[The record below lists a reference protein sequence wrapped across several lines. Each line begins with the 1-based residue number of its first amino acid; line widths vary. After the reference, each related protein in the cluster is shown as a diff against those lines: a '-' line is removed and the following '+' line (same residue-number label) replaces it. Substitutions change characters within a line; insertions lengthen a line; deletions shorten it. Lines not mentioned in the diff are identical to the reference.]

1 MKEWWTEMKF
11 FTRQT
16 AFIMILLAVPLG
28 AWTFVFKPRNADIAA
43 ARIDIDIKLA
53 QLDDLHAIE
62 TINADLEQT
71 LSELDSALE
80 DLRARIPDAAAIED
94 VLRRIAEMAT
104 ENQLVVR
111 SFKRERAVPG
121 AHYTEMPL
129 ATVIEGR
136 FEGIHQFLH
145 DLESMPRITRILNM
159 SIEKP
164 IRKSRSDSNL
174 PRDHVKAEM
183 TISIYADPSKGAKV
197 R

>member
-1 MKEWWTEMKF
+1 MKGWLIEMKL
-11 FTRQT
+11 FTRQA

-28 AWTFVFKPRNADIAA
+28 AWTFVFKPRNADISA
-43 ARIDIDIKLA
+43 ARVDIDIKLA

-111 SFKRERAVPG
+111 SFKRERAVSG
-121 AHYTEMPL
+121 SHYTEMPL
-129 ATVIEGR
+129 STVIEGR

-159 SIEKP
+159 TIEKP
-164 IRKSRSDSNL
+164 LRKSRGDSGL
-174 PRDHVKAEM
+174 PRDHVKAQM
-183 TISIYADPSKGAKV
+183 TISIYADPSKGGGV
-197 R
+197 